1 MPAGKENEVIVE
13 GHFLQS
19 DTDTEQNGI
28 PKDSGASQKPE
39 RTADDDTKVGLP
51 KKTEVESKKAE
62 ENTKNDEAKKTV
74 SQAETGSES
83 QSEKTEASMKKK
95 YIKKKLCNYYR
106 EGKGKCDRG
115 DYCGWAHSKEE
126 IGKPA
131 LADPT
136 TSKVTLC
143 KYHRR
148 GTTCMAGAMCAF
160 AHGKDEL
167 GSPLPKA
174 HPTKKSGKGEQGK
187 KMSNAKDGT
196 GKNRGQPLRRSPGP
210 GPGPGPDQRKRM
222 ASLSPPRPR
231 KTSSNFQSH
240 DSDRRSRGR
249 SDSRSRS
256 PVLLMII
263 QTCFP
268 LHCIKTRPYQQK
280 FNSNV
285 IKHNANGYFGMEWWG
300 GVWGNLG
307 DTKYK

>member
-1 MPAGKENEVIVE
+1 MAPVGKENEVIVE
-13 GHFLQS
+13 GDFLQS
-19 DTDTEQNGI
+19 DTEQNG
-28 PKDSGASQKPE
+28 KDSGASQKPE
-39 RTADDDTKVGLP
+39 RTADDDTKVGQGS
-51 KKTEVESKKAE
+51 ESKKAE
-62 ENTKNDEAKKTV
+62 EDEAKKTV

-95 YIKKKLCNYYR
+95 YIKKKLCEYYR

-143 KYHRR
+143 KYHVR
-148 GTTCMAGAMCAF
+148 GTTCMAGAMCTF

-174 HPTKKSGKGEQGK
+174 HPTKKSGKGEGK
-187 KMSNAKDGT
+187 KMSNAKGGT
-196 GKNRGQPLRRSPGP
+196 GKNRGQRRSPGP
-210 GPGPGPDQRKRM
+210 CPGPDQRKRM

-256 PVLLMII
+256 PPAVLLMII

-268 LHCIKTRPYQQK
+268 LHRIKTRPYQQK

-285 IKHNANGYFGMEWWG
+285 IKHNANGYLGMEWWG

>member
-19 DTDTEQNGI
+19 DTEQNG
-28 PKDSGASQKPE
+28 KDSGASQSEKPE
-39 RTADDDTKVGLP
+39 RTADDDTKVGQGS
-51 KKTEVESKKAE
+51 ESKKAE

-95 YIKKKLCNYYR
+95 YIKKKLCEYYR

-143 KYHRR
+143 KYHHR

-160 AHGKDEL
+160 AVCL
-167 GSPLPKA
+167 IWF
-174 HPTKKSGKGEQGK
+174 
-187 KMSNAKDGT
+187 
-196 GKNRGQPLRRSPGP
+196 RS
-210 GPGPGPDQRKRM
+210 
-222 ASLSPPRPR
+222 
-231 KTSSNFQSH
+231 
-240 DSDRRSRGR
+240 
-249 SDSRSRS
+249 
-256 PVLLMII
+256 
-263 QTCFP
+263 
-268 LHCIKTRPYQQK
+268 
-280 FNSNV
+280 
-285 IKHNANGYFGMEWWG
+285 
-300 GVWGNLG
+300 
-307 DTKYK
+307 

>member
-1 MPAGKENEVIVE
+1 MPAPVGKENEVIVE
-13 GHFLQS
+13 GDFLQS
-19 DTDTEQNGI
+19 DTEQNW
-28 PKDSGASQKPE
+28 KDAGASQSEKPE

-143 KYHRR
+143 KFYER
-148 GTTCMAGAMCAF
+148 GTTCMAGAMCTF

-174 HPTKKSGKGEQGK
+174 HPTKKNGEGK
-187 KMSNAKDGT
+187 KMLNAKDGT